1 MLTPNNSPFVSQLW
15 NDPER
20 GPLLQANGKPL
31 ALGDIDETTGLVAP
45 DGSTNLTP
53 QGSVNMLMSLRAQF
67 PFLPI
72 IPMPQSYVSLFMNAN
87 TARDLQI
94 PDGMSLM
101 LIRGS
106 ADYYMSTKGNAE
118 VPTALN
124 TSGGSSGNGIAMSF
138 YAPQGIL
145 YYVGDI
151 HSLSVIAPTTGTI
164 VTAQFWAPDQLPR

>member
-1 MLTPNNSPFVSQLW
+1 MITPNQTPFVSQLW

-31 ALGDIDETTGLVAP
+31 ALGEVEETVGLVAP
-45 DGSTNLTP
+45 DHSANLTP
-53 QGSVNMLMSLRAQF
+53 QGSVNVLMSLRAQF

-72 IPMPQSYVSLFMNAN
+72 LPIPQAYVSLFMTAN
-87 TARDLQI
+87 VPRELEI

-118 VPTALN
+118 VPTAVN
-124 TSGGSSGNGIAMSF
+124 TAKDQGSRIAMSF

-151 HSLSVIAPTTGTI
+151 HTISMVAPATGTI